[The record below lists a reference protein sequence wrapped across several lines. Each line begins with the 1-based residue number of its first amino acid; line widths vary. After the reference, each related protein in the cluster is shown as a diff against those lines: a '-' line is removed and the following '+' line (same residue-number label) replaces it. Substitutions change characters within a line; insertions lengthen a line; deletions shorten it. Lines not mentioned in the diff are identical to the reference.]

1 MSLQNKKASSS
12 GHHHHP
18 LLILFLTFSF
28 GGSFKQ
34 LPFASSSSPFGFCVV
49 THGFLV
55 RVWVS
60 EHGESQR
67 ITPYIKKSFYKNIT
81 TVQVCGKLIKWIV
94 GLS

>member
-1 MSLQNKKASSS
+1 MTLHNKRASSS

-18 LLILFLTFSF
+18 LLVLFLTFSF

-34 LPFASSSSPFGFCVV
+34 LLFASSSPFGFCVV
-49 THGFLV
+49 HLGFLV
-55 RVWVS
+55 RVWGS

-67 ITPYIKKSFYKNIT
+67 ITPYIKKSLFKNIT
-81 TVQVCGKLIKWIV
+81 TVQVCGKLIKGIV

>member
-1 MSLQNKKASSS
+1 MTLHNKKASSS

-18 LLILFLTFSF
+18 LLVLFLTFSF
-28 GGSFKQ
+28 QGGFTQ
-34 LPFASSSSPFGFCVV
+34 LPFASSSPFGFCVV
-49 THGFLV
+49 HLGFLV

-67 ITPYIKKSFYKNIT
+67 ITPYIKKSLYKNIT
-81 TVQVCGKLIKWIV
+81 TVQVCGKLINGIV